1 MSEWWEGL
9 ETITQGFF
17 SVALFFSVFFVWQ
30 LIASIMGLAG
40 DSDVDIDGDV
50 DMDADGH
57 FDTHSDALDSVDAFQ
72 LLSVRSLLAFFT
84 LFSWAGALYLQR
96 GDTISTSMLYAVLWG
111 VAAML
116 VVAAS
121 LHLLRKMT
129 ETGNTS
135 LASCV
140 GKQGT
145 VYLDVPASGLGEVRI
160 AVSGHIQCVKAR
172 SAGDAT
178 FPAGASVTVTR
189 QLGPTTIEVSS
200 TESN

>member
-1 MSEWWEGL
+1 MSEWWDGL

-30 LIASIMGLAG
+30 LIASIIGLAG
-40 DSDVDIDGDV
+40 DSDVDVDHDV
-50 DMDADGH
+50 DCDADGH
-57 FDTHSDALDSVDAFQ
+57 LDGHSDALDSVDAFK

-96 GDTISTSMLYAVLWG
+96 GDEVSDAMLYAVLWG

-116 VVAAS
+116 VVAGT

-129 ETGNTS
+129 ETGNTT
-135 LASCV
+135 LATCV
-140 GKQGT
+140 GKQGS
-145 VYLDVPASGLGEVRI
+145 VYLDVPAVGLGEVRI
-160 AVSGHIQCVKAR
+160 LVSGHIKCVKAR
-172 SAGDAT
+172 SVGDAT
-178 FPAGASVTVTR
+178 FPAGTAVTVTR